1 MQTLELV
8 FYSFITT
15 SYGCGE
21 SETSGLAGYKGSTVG
36 SFLYADFNPI
46 GVMIVVTATRILL

>member
-8 FYSFITT
+8 FYSSITT

-21 SETSGLAGYKGSTVG
+21 SETSGLADCEGSAVG
-36 SFLYADFNPI
+36 SFIYADFNHI